1 MKSDNNRTAIRLKEK
16 FARIV
21 DHWQPRIVAQVN
33 DYHIKIAKIQG
44 PFVWHT
50 HEETDE
56 LFFIHRGTLRLEFRD
71 RIVELGPGDIY
82 VVPRGAEHRPVA
94 YEECEILLFEP
105 AGTRNTGAIDSALTV
120 DDPEW
125 L

>member
-1 MKSDNNRTAIRLKEK
+1 MKSDNAMSAVHLKDK
-16 FARIV
+16 FASISE
-21 DHWQPRIVAQVN
+21 HWQPRIVAQVN
-33 DYHIKIAKIQG
+33 DYHVKAAKIQG

-56 LFFIHRGTLRLEFRD
+56 LFFVHRGTLRLEFRD
-71 RIVELGPGDIY
+71 RVVDLGPGDIY
-82 VVPRGAEHRPVA
+82 VVPRGQEHRPVA
-94 YEECEILLFEP
+94 DEECEIILFEP
-105 AGTRNTGAIDSALTV
+105 AGTRNTGAVESELTV

>member
-1 MKSDNNRTAIRLKEK
+1 MKSDNDRIAIRLKEK

-71 RIVELGPGDIY
+71 RVVELGPGDIY

-94 YEECEILLFEP
+94 DEECEILLFEP